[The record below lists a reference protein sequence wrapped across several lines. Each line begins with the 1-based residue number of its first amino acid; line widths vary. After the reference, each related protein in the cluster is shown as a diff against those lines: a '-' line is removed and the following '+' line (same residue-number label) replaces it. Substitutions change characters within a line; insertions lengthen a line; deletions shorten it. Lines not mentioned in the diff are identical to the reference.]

1 MFTELVSQDSS
12 PETEEDAE
20 ETHEILKGRVRTSED
35 EEAHATHSEEVA
47 MSEEEEL
54 KHEQEAAEEK
64 VSDRSPHLVSDT
76 SATRQHHYPITPH
89 HGSDTSAYCVS
100 TNKKRRERSR
110 R

>member
-20 ETHEILKGRVRTSED
+20 ETHEILKGRVRTSAD

-76 SATRQHHYPITPH
+76 SAPLPNHTPQQ
-89 HGSDTSAYCVS
+89 GGGDV
-100 TNKKRRERSR
+100 RRGGAQARARGGGREAEGD
-110 R
+110 